1 MVVTIVEAEVPPE
14 QEGALSAAWR
24 ETTGGPIPAGL
35 VRTFL
40 LRSGGTWRIATV
52 WESQEALAAM
62 RASNDTPAAVA
73 MFRSVGAEPS
83 VTIWDV
89 EDHVEPSA

>member
-14 QEGALSAAWR
+14 QERSLTDRWS
-24 ETTGGPIPAGL
+24 EVTSGPIPPGL

-52 WESQEALAAM
+52 WESHEVLAAM
-62 RASNDTPAAVA
+62 RASTDTPAAVA
-73 MFRSVGAEPS
+73 IFRSVGVDPT

-89 EDHVEPSA
+89 ADHVEPSD